1 MADKKLVLSPKQT
14 DQVIIYK
21 VENGLRVTP
30 EERARYEKIKNRPA
44 ADKKAA
50 PRKTV
55 QMTSDIQDGNKT
67 AALDA
72 AQKQMLYDKG
82 VADKKAAQY
91 TEQMQK
97 GRAADAVSP
106 TPLYNGKSSAPRKI
120 VQMLSDIQ
128 DGNKTAALDAAQKQM
143 LYDKGAADKKAAQY
157 TEQMQKGRA
166 ADADTAQQYYES
178 KNKIR
183 NINPTADAVTI
194 KQVEPKTASKFD
206 IYLANVQM
214 LRAQRAKLLQNR
226 GKMPPAEFDK
236 QLAYIDD
243 AIERIRR
250 TAQDE
255 GVYAY
260 ATERGIFAPDVY
272 RDYAYLIGHDD
283 AYDLTAFDYMEPK
296 SSPYIRYEDHY
307 PRGLQVYDAQR
318 MYNKMDPVKAAGTY
332 IKALWAEYNAANSF
346 NKVFTASGYPE
357 GYDFSNDKT
366 PFGKQLRKAYDNY
379 IKNKDAFEIA
389 TVAVKQKLA
398 ASDDTYVNQ
407 FLKSFYER
415 CKSEIA
421 LSPEDESYVEEVLR
435 SLDPTA
441 YDESTHATSNKQIMS
456 DYDQAKREMEGA

>member
-1 MADKKLVLSPKQT
+1 MADKKLVLSPKQI

-44 ADKKAA
+44 ADKGAA
-50 PRKTV
+50 
-55 QMTSDIQDGNKT
+55 
-67 AALDA
+67 
-72 AQKQMLYDKG
+72 DKG
-82 VADKKAAQY
+82 AADKKAAQY
-91 TEQMQK
+91 IEQM
-97 GRAADAVSP
+97 
-106 TPLYNGKSSAPRKI
+106 T
-120 VQMLSDIQ
+120 SDIQ

-157 TEQMQKGRA
+157 IEQMQKGRA
-166 ADADTAQQYYES
+166 ADAVS
-178 KNKIR
+178 
-183 NINPTADAVTI
+183 PTPLYNGKSSAPS
-194 KQVEPKTASKFD
+194 ELD
-206 IYLANVQM
+206 IYLANVQRLM
-214 LRAQRAKLLQNR
+214 AQRAKLLQNR

-250 TAQDE
+250 AAQDE

-283 AYDLTAFDYMEPK
+283 AYDLNAFDYLEPK
-296 SSPYIRYEDHY
+296 RSPYIRYEDQY

-318 MYNKMDPVKAAGTY
+318 MYNRMDPVKAAGTY

-441 YDESTHATSNKQIMS
+441 YDESTHATSNKEIMS
-456 DYDQAKREMEGA
+456 EYDQAKREMEGA

>member
-1 MADKKLVLSPKQT
+1 MADKKLVLSPEQT

-30 EERARYEKIKNRPA
+30 EERARYEKIKNKP
-44 ADKKAA
+44 
-50 PRKTV
+50 
-55 QMTSDIQDGNKT
+55 
-67 AALDA
+67 
-72 AQKQMLYDKG
+72 
-82 VADKKAAQY
+82 
-91 TEQMQK
+91 
-97 GRAADAVSP
+97 
-106 TPLYNGKSSAPRKI
+106 
-120 VQMLSDIQ
+120 
-128 DGNKTAALDAAQKQM
+128 
-143 LYDKGAADKKAAQY
+143 AADKKAAQY
-157 TEQMQKGRA
+157 TEQMQKGRST
-166 ADADTAQQYYES
+166 DADTAQQYYES

-206 IYLANVQM
+206 TYLANVQM

-250 TAQDE
+250 AAQDE
-255 GVYAY
+255 GVYEY
-260 ATERGIFAPDVY
+260 ATTRRAFTPNVY

-296 SSPYIRYEDHY
+296 SSPSTRYEDPY
-307 PRGLQVYDAQR
+307 PRGLQVYDAQL

-366 PFGKQLRKAYDNY
+366 PYGKQLRKAYDNY
-379 IKNKDAFEIA
+379 IKNKDDFEIA

-441 YDESTHATSNKQIMS
+441 YDESTHATSNKEIMS
-456 DYDQAKREMEGA
+456 EYDQAKREMEGV

>member
-50 PRKTV
+50 QHTE
-55 QMTSDIQDGNKT
+55 QMLSDIQDGNKT

-82 VADKKAAQY
+82 AADKKAAQY

-143 LYDKGAADKKAAQY
+143 LYDKGVADKKAAQY

-214 LRAQRAKLLQNR
+214 LKAQRAKLLQNR

-250 TAQDE
+250 AAQDE

-260 ATERGIFAPDVY
+260 ATERGIFAPNVY

-283 AYDLTAFDYMEPK
+283 AYDLTAFDYIEPK
-296 SSPYIRYEDHY
+296 SSSYVRYEDQY

-318 MYNKMDPVKAAGTY
+318 MYNRMDPVKAAGTY

-398 ASDDTYVNQ
+398 ASDDTYDNQ

-415 CKSEIA
+415 CKSEIE

-441 YDESTHATSNKQIMS
+441 YDESTHATSNKEIMS
-456 DYDQAKREMEGA
+456 EYDQAKREMEGA

>member
-1 MADKKLVLSPKQT
+1 MADKKLVLSPKQI

-44 ADKKAA
+44 
-50 PRKTV
+50 
-55 QMTSDIQDGNKT
+55 
-67 AALDA
+67 
-72 AQKQMLYDKG
+72 
-82 VADKKAAQY
+82 ADKKAAQY

-120 VQMLSDIQ
+120 VQMTSDIQ

-143 LYDKGAADKKAAQY
+143 LYDKGAVDKKAAQY

-194 KQVEPKTASKFD
+194 EQVEPKTASKFD

-214 LRAQRAKLLQNR
+214 LMAQRAKLLQNR
-226 GKMPPAEFDK
+226 GKMPPVEFDK

-250 TAQDE
+250 AAQDE
-255 GVYAY
+255 GVYEY
-260 ATERGIFAPDVY
+260 ATTRRTFTPDVY

-296 SSPYIRYEDHY
+296 SSPYIRYENHY
-307 PRGLQVYDAQR
+307 PRGLQVYDAQL

-415 CKSEIA
+415 CKSEIE

-441 YDESTHATSNKQIMS
+441 YDESTHATSNKEIMS
-456 DYDQAKREMEGA
+456 EYDQAKREMEGA